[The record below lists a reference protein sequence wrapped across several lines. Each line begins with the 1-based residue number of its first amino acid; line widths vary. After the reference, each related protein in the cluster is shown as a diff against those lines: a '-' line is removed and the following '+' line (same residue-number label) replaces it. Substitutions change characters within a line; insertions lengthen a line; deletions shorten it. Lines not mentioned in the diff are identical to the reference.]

1 MAVNYFGLFVDR
13 GSNIA
18 ESNETNNT
26 LFATNAM
33 LIKAPDLVLAQ
44 LSAPASAQFV
54 QTFAIHF
61 AVTNAGGSDAIGGW
75 NDQLYFGPY
84 ANSLAGATLL
94 ATLAGTSLLTSGSAY
109 TRTQSVAI
117 PLTLSSAPGTY
128 YLTASADSGNTLS
141 ESTKTNIILAIPIG
155 LTLPALPDLTVGQVA
170 SPGLATAG
178 QTVSISWSV
187 TNSGAATAS
196 NPWQEHVYLLPAS
209 VTLSQFST
217 NPDRKST
224 RLNSS

>member
-109 TRTQSVAI
+109 TVLRESWGLVLAEKLEFCIMEAI
-117 PLTLSSAPGTY
+117 EFKFEERLV
-128 YLTASADSGNTLS
+128 
-141 ESTKTNIILAIPIG
+141 TKAVG
-155 LTLPALPDLTVGQVA
+155 LPQEGFDLVV
-170 SPGLATAG
+170 
-178 QTVSISWSV
+178 
-187 TNSGAATAS
+187 
-196 NPWQEHVYLLPAS
+196 
-209 VTLSQFST
+209 
-217 NPDRKST
+217 D
-224 RLNSS
+224 